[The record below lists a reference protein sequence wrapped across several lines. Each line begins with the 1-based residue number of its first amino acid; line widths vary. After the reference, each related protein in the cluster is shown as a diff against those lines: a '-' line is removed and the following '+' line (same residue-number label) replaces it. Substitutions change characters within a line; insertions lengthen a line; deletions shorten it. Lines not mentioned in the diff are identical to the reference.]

1 MSYVCIIFRL
11 KDVLDDL
18 LEITISDF
26 EEVLKELNL
35 LSGKGSSISY
45 LSLLKIPILFLLK
58 VQMEFCSL
66 AMRMFITQM
75 IVKIVFK

>member
-1 MSYVCIIFRL
+1 MKCKLIFKALEDPHVLCMLFIIFRL

-45 LSLLKIPILFLLK
+45 LSLMKIPILFL
-58 VQMEFCSL
+58 F
-66 AMRMFITQM
+66 
-75 IVKIVFK
+75 